1 MPPMT
6 PITQEAGP
14 VPGADGPP
22 ARARFPS
29 AVPLLADGPVML
41 RELGEDDI
49 PAWFARAT
57 DVESADL
64 AGDPVPASID
74 LGQAWLQRQRDH
86 FRHGTGVRWAIVTAG
101 SPASVGTVALT
112 LPAGEAG
119 VAELGI
125 VLARSH
131 WGRGIGA
138 TAARLAVGFGFTG
151 LGLAEVRAEVLAR
164 NPASMRMLAKAG
176 FHRVRLLPPSEAESE
191 AMVLYAVAR
200 GATMPG

>member
-1 MPPMT
+1 MT
-6 PITQEAGP
+6 RDAGP
-14 VPGADGPP
+14 VQGAVEPP

-29 AVPLLADGPVML
+29 AVPVLADGPVTL
-41 RELGEDDI
+41 RELGEEDI
-49 PAWFARAT
+49 PSWFARAT
-57 DVESADL
+57 DRESADL

-74 LGQAWLQRQRDH
+74 LGQAWLQRQRDQ
-86 FRHGTGVRWAIVTAG
+86 FRQGAGVRWAIVPAG
-101 SPASVGTVALT
+101 SPVSVGTVALT
-112 LPAGEAG
+112 LPAGEAR

-176 FHRVRLLPPSEAESE
+176 FHRVRLLPPSEAEPE

-200 GATMPG
+200 GAAMPG

>member
-1 MPPMT
+1 MT
-6 PITQEAGP
+6 QDAGP
-14 VPGADGPP
+14 VQGADEPP
-22 ARARFPS
+22 AHARFPTS
-29 AVPLLADGPVML
+29 VPVLGEGPVTL
-41 RELGEDDI
+41 RELGEEDI
-49 PAWFARAT
+49 PPWFARAT
-57 DVESADL
+57 DLESADL
-64 AGDPVPASID
+64 AGDPVPTSID

-101 SPASVGTVALT
+101 SAVSVGTVALT
-112 LPAGEAG
+112 LRAGEAR
-119 VAELGI
+119 VADLGI

-138 TAARLAVGFGFTG
+138 AAARLAVEFGFTG

-176 FHRVRLLPPSEAESE
+176 FQRVRLLPPSEAEPE

-200 GATMPG
+200 GAAMPG